1 MFHNPQFWVAVSFVI
16 FVLAAFK
23 PVGKIICAALDDRAA
38 KIRKDLDEA
47 LRLKEEAQALLAS
60 YQRKQKE
67 AVEEADRIV
76 QNAER
81 EATRIIA
88 EAEKHLEDNLN
99 KKIQIAMQ
107 KIATYE
113 HSVMQEVRMNSID
126 IAIGT
131 VRKLAKERLT
141 AEISESLVNRAINEI
156 NKKLH

>member
-1 MFHNPQFWVAVSFVI
+1 MFHNPQFWVALSFVI
-16 FVLAAFK
+16 FVAAAFK
-23 PVGKIICAALDDRAA
+23 PVGKIIIAALDGRAN
-38 KIRKDLDEA
+38 KIQKDLDEA

-76 QNAER
+76 KNAES
-81 EATRIIA
+81 EAARIID
-88 EAEKHLEDNLN
+88 EAEKNLEENLN
-99 KKIQIAMQ
+99 KKIQLAMQ

-113 HSVMQEVRMNSID
+113 QSVMQEVRMNSID

-141 AEISESLVNRAINEI
+141 AEISESLVNRAINEM